1 MFYFGVPPAG
11 RGGGGTSRQE
21 RDTHMK
27 DSRNERLRA
36 MFAGRG
42 YYIAIAL
49 CLVAAGTIG
58 YFALRE
64 RPVTVEQTDTPPV
77 LDIQPVTPTQ
87 PVVKP
92 APVVIPDPVEEAEI
106 TEPAELL
113 PQVVSPL
120 DGTTVTV
127 FSMTELLYDPTM
139 ADWRTHDGL
148 DVMAELGSTVV
159 AAREGTVES
168 IVADALY
175 GTVLTI
181 DHGDG
186 IKTVYANL
194 ADVPAVNVGDWVEA
208 GATIG
213 SVGTTAI
220 CEIGQGTHLH
230 FAVTVDGVYVDP
242 LEYLPA

>member
-1 MFYFGVPPAG
+1 
-11 RGGGGTSRQE
+11 
-21 RDTHMK
+21 MK

-92 APVVIPDPVEEAEI
+92 APVVIPDPVEEAE
-106 TEPAELL
+106 LL

-139 ADWRTHDGL
+139 ADWRTHDGI
-148 DVMAELGSTVV
+148 DVQADEGAAVKTAAAGTVQSVTDDELMGTTVV
-159 AAREGTVES
+159 
-168 IVADALY
+168 IQ
-175 GTVLTI
+175 
-181 DHGDG
+181 HDG
-186 IKTVYANL
+186 GYATQYSSL
-194 ADVPAVNVGDWVEA
+194 QADVPVQQGQQVAAGEVIGYVGSTSAAESRM
-208 GATIG
+208 G
-213 SVGTTAI
+213 S
-220 CEIGQGTHLH
+220 HLH
-230 FAVTVDGVYVDP
+230 FSVSRDGAVIDPHDYVNGG
-242 LEYLPA
+242 E

>member
-1 MFYFGVPPAG
+1 
-11 RGGGGTSRQE
+11 
-21 RDTHMK
+21 MK

-127 FSMTELLYDPTM
+127 FSMTELLYDETM
-139 ADWRTHDGL
+139 ADWRTHSGIDIKAEEGDAVKTAADGVVKEVRYDDL
-148 DVMAELGSTVV
+148 MGVTVVITHEDGYETQYSCLQQEPPVEQGKTVKAGDIIGLVGST
-159 AAREGTVES
+159 ASAE
-168 IVADALY
+168 
-175 GTVLTI
+175 
-181 DHGDG
+181 
-186 IKTVYANL
+186 
-194 ADVPAVNVGDWVEA
+194 ADVGP
-208 GATIG
+208 
-213 SVGTTAI
+213 
-220 CEIGQGTHLH
+220 HLH
-230 FAVTVDGVYVDP
+230 FSVSKDGKVIDPAEYVQ
-242 LEYLPA
+242 

>member
-77 LDIQPVTPTQ
+77 LDIQPVAPTQ

-92 APVVIPDPVEEAEI
+92 APVVIPDPVEEVEI

-127 FSMTELLYDPTM
+127 FSMTELLYDETM
-139 ADWRTHDGL
+139 ADWRTHNGIDIQA
-148 DVMAELGSTVV
+148 AEGDSVRT
-159 AAREGTVES
+159 AAS
-168 IVADALY
+168 
-175 GTVLTI
+175 GTVL
-181 DHGDG
+181 
-186 IKTVYANL
+186 
-194 ADVPAVNVGDWVEA
+194 
-208 GATIG
+208 
-213 SVGTTAI
+213 SVKDDELMGTTVVIQHGGGYTTQYSCLQKDPPVQEGDQVAAGDI
-220 CEIGQGTHLH
+220 IGLVGSTASAEGSMGPHLH
-230 FAVTVDGVYVDP
+230 FSVSKDGKLIDPADYVN
-242 LEYLPA
+242 

>member
-1 MFYFGVPPAG
+1 MPPAG

-92 APVVIPDPVEEAEI
+92 APVVIPDPVDEAEI

-139 ADWRTHDGL
+139 ADWRTHDGI
-148 DVMAELGSTVV
+148 DVQADEGAAVKTAAAGTVQSVTDDELMGTTVV
-159 AAREGTVES
+159 LEHDNGYQT
-168 IVADALY
+168 
-175 GTVLTI
+175 T
-181 DHGDG
+181 
-186 IKTVYANL
+186 YANL
-194 ADVPAVNVGDWVEA
+194 QAKPNVEA
-208 GATIG
+208 GDPVSAGQIIG
-213 SVGTTAI
+213 AVGTTAAA
-220 CEIGQGTHLH
+220 ESGQPHLH
-230 FAVTVDGVYVDP
+230 FAVTKDGKAVDP
-242 LEYLPA
+242 NEYLSG